1 MDNDALQKI
10 KDQLFN
16 KKTKDYSNLT
26 FFFLIFS
33 IFAFF
38 VIRPSLTTAFSLQ
51 TTEISLKE
59 TEMQYE
65 EIVSRIPSI
74 QASLEEL
81 RPDQHLISET
91 LPETP
96 SLNSILQDIRSGG
109 SKTDFVISKMT
120 VNDVDLVG
128 IPKPAL
134 KSMMVEVEADA
145 TYDKIIAF
153 QREIHNQRRLKKVK
167 NFEII
172 KDSDNASAGGL
183 LKVKIQIEGYF
194 L

>member
-81 RPDQHLISET
+81 RPDQHLISEA